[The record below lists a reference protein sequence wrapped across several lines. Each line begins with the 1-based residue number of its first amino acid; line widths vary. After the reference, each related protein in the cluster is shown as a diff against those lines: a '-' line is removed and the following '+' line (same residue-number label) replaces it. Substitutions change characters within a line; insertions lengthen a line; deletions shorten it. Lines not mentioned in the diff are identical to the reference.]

1 MVNLFLDTISK
12 SNGLMSAF
20 NQSDTWDVDSLISK

>member
-1 MVNLFLDTISK
+1 MVILFVDIASK

-20 NQSDTWDVDSLISK
+20 NQPVTSVHQLTV